1 MQLLSKLNDDEPQSH
16 LQFSPQPND
25 RPSLRRPIPRLINC
39 LLVVVLV
46 VVCSACATIV
56 GQPTQTLPIS
66 SAPSEASITVVDET
80 GVEVFKGATPTSVTL
95 QKSTG
100 KYWGKK
106 SFTVTISKPGFQSQ
120 VIPVTASANGW
131 YIAGNFVFGGLIG
144 WFIVDP
150 LNGNMYTLSP
160 DAVAGSLATAKSAH
174 NNTARDG
181 SIAVML
187 IEDVPAALR
196 SQMVSVR

>member
-1 MQLLSKLNDDEPQSH
+1 MQLLSNLNDDEPQSH

-106 SFTVTISKPGFQSQ
+106 SFTVTITKPGFQSQ

-160 DAVAGSLATAKSAH
+160 EAVAGSLATAKSAH

>member
-1 MQLLSKLNDDEPQSH
+1 M
-16 LQFSPQPND
+16 FSSVI
-25 RPSLRRPIPRLINC
+25 RISS
-39 LLVVVLV
+39 VVAMAA
-46 VVCSACATIV
+46 VCSACATIM

-66 SAPSEASITVVDET
+66 SAPSEASITVVDEA

-106 SFTVTISKPGFQSQ
+106 NFTVTITKAGYQSQ
-120 VIPVTASANGW
+120 VIPVAASANGW
-131 YIAGNFVFGGLIG
+131 YIAGNLVFGGLIG
-144 WFIVDP
+144 WFVVDP
-150 LNGNMYTLSP
+150 LSGNMYTLSP
-160 DAVAGSLATAKSAH
+160 EAVAGNLATAKSAH
-174 NNTARDG
+174 NNTAKDG
-181 SIAVML
+181 SIAIVL